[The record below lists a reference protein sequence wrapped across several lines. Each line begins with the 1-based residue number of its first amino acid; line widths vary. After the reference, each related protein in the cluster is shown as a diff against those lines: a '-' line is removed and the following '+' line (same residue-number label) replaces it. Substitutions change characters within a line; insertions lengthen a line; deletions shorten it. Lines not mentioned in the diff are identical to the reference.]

1 MSETSQTET
10 FTERLD
16 VPSQPDGAFIGRLEI
31 GTVSGSHSREDA
43 DALRAEVLALR
54 NRIAELERQVTDWK
68 KRGGQVR

>member
-43 DALRAEVLALR
+43 DVAQPGKQRGLDQ
-54 NRIAELERQVTDWK
+54 RQTGRSAVA
-68 KRGGQVR
+68 RLGRSI